1 MTDGAVAGTA
11 SSRMGGRQIPWWLF
25 AAVLAGVAAIVAG
38 SLTIWGWGEDG
49 LLHVTRYT
57 ARFSFL
63 IFVTVFAAGALAQLF
78 PNNLTRWLKRKRRY
92 LGLSFALAHFLHL
105 GALTSLLIAIGEAPD
120 LVTIIGGGGAY
131 VFIALMALTSNDWSV
146 RRLGPKIWR
155 RLHLTGIAYVWLI
168 FMNSYVGRLASETPP
183 EPRAIFIVITGLGFL
198 ALGLRIAAWTVR
210 RRTRSQAVVH

>member
-1 MTDGAVAGTA
+1 MTDSTISRAAAPRPAG
-11 SSRMGGRQIPWWLF
+11 RKIPWWLF
-25 AAVLAGVAAIVAG
+25 AAVLTGVVAIAAG
-38 SLTIWGWGEDG
+38 SLATWGRGEEG

-78 PNNLTRWLKRKRRY
+78 PNDLTRWLKRKRRY

-105 GALTSLLIAIGEAPD
+105 GALTSYFVAIGEAPD
-120 LVTIIGGGGAY
+120 TVTIIGGGGAY

-146 RRLGPKIWR
+146 RRLGPKNWR

-168 FMNSYVGRLASETPP
+168 FMNSYIGRLASETPP
-183 EPRAIFIVITGLGFL
+183 EPKVIFAITAGLGFL
-198 ALGLRIAAWTVR
+198 ALGLRIAAWIAR
-210 RRTRSQAVVH
+210 RRTRSQAVVR